1 MAEVLSQSEIDALLA
16 AMAAGEAIGEEGN
29 DNSAN
34 EEEVPSTVLENSPK
48 FDDKDIHILDYVYKE
63 FAKILTSSI
72 FRNSNGR
79 VSLEFIQEMRYEEFM
94 HSIPY
99 PTALAAFKLNPLDG
113 YLLLETSPSLMFQIE
128 DILSGKLNT
137 RRKDLE
143 EFSEVDKN
151 VSMKVANNVIEYLE
165 EAWSR
170 VLKVKP
176 EVEYL
181 EFDLSKVN
189 LYSNNESIVL
199 ASFSVNIEEE
209 ITIFNICIPYSSI
222 EKYSGKLEV
231 KRVNSGTQL
240 SSNFGDANLNVK
252 VVLDNIQLSLR
263 ELMDLEKGTILNT
276 HKKYKNKAIILIEEK
291 HCFNGELGL
300 IRNRKAVKIV
310 DCIDKDV

>member
-16 AMAAGEAIGEEGN
+16 AMAAGEVIGEESN

-34 EEEVPSTVLENSPK
+34 EEDVPSTVLENSPK
-48 FDDKDIHILDYVYKE
+48 FDDKDIHILEYVHKE
-63 FAKILTSSI
+63 YANVLTSSI
-72 FRNSNGR
+72 LGNSNGR

-99 PTALAAFKLNPLDG
+99 PAALAAFKLNPLDG
-113 YLLLETSPSLMFQIE
+113 YLLFETSPSLIFQIE
-128 DILSGKLNT
+128 NILSGKT
-137 RRKDLE
+137 ESKKKDLV
-143 EFSEVDKN
+143 EFSEADKN
-151 VSMKVANNVIEYLE
+151 ASMKIAANLIEYLE

-170 VLKVKP
+170 VLKIKP

-189 LYSNNESIVL
+189 LFSNTESVVL

-209 ITIFNICIPYSSI
+209 ITIFNLCIPYSSI

-231 KRVNSGTQL
+231 KSIKSSPKL
-240 SSNFGDANLNVK
+240 SSNFGDTNLNVK
-252 VVLDNIQLSLR
+252 VVLDNIQLTLR

-276 HKKYKNKAIILIEEK
+276 HRKYKNKAIILVEEK

-310 DCIDKDV
+310 DCLDKDV